1 MSILRNTVLVAVIAG
16 IIAGLALAAVQ
27 HFTTVPL
34 ILAAEVYETAEPA
47 APAAHDHAPGT
58 ADHSHD
64 GAAAP
69 AATPPAAAPAEAHEH
84 DEDEWGPADG
94 AERTFYSVAAA
105 IFGSIGYALLLVVA
119 SEFAGGVSTLRQGIF
134 WGLAGFAVFILA
146 PGVGLPPE
154 LPGMPAGEL
163 VARQVWW
170 IGTAIATAAGLAAIV
185 YRGTL
190 PWIVGGL
197 ALLVLPHIIGAP
209 QPVDHTTAVPDSLHH
224 SFVVASTVT
233 NLIFFVV
240 LGAAVA
246 LVRNRWFATQLD
258 ASGQLA

>member
-1 MSILRNTVLVAVIAG
+1 MSILRNAVLVAVIAG
-16 IIAGLALAAVQ
+16 IVAGLALAAIQ

-34 ILAAEVYETAEPA
+34 ILQAEVFETAEPA
-47 APAAHDHAPGT
+47 APAAHEHAPGT

-64 GAAAP
+64 ATAP
-69 AATPPAAAPAEAHEH
+69 ADAAAAPAEDH
-84 DEDEWGPADG
+84 DHGEGWSPADG
-94 AERTFYSVAAA
+94 GERTFYSITAAV
-105 IFGSIGYALLLVVA
+105 FGSIGYALLLVVA
-119 SEFAGGVSTLRQGIF
+119 SELAGGISTLRQGIF
-134 WGLAGFAVFILA
+134 WGLAAFAVFILA
-146 PGVGLPPE
+146 PGLGLPPE

-163 VARQVWW
+163 VSRQIWW

-190 PWIVGGL
+190 PWIVAGL
-197 ALLVLPHIIGAP
+197 ALLVVPHIIGAP
-209 QPVDHTTAVPDSLHH
+209 QPADHTTAVPEGLHH
-224 SFVVASTVT
+224 SFVVASTIT

-246 LVRNRWFATQLD
+246 LVRNRWFASRLD